1 MQRQTRTN
9 SRALSLSSEKRGK
22 EVPSEADVVVIG
34 KNLEI
39 MLVKNIISNLLLPS
53 ENNGWERKTIA
64 F

>member
-34 KNLEI
+34 ENIKI
-39 MLVKNIISNLLLPS
+39 MLAKS
-53 ENNGWERKTIA
+53 
-64 F
+64 FF